1 MQKENSVIKDY
12 ILSSKKRILEENPP
26 SKKVKIRS
34 ISETSLYHLLLT
46 QDKGYFFLFL
56 SRK

>member
-26 SKKVKIRS
+26 LNKTSV
-34 ISETSLYHLLLT
+34 ISFETSLYHLPLE
-46 QDKGYFFLFL
+46 QSMDFFFLFPL
-56 SRK
+56 RK